1 MNLKI
6 NKKKAVLTNNKNKT
20 MKYNISLIEHQT
32 EQDIEDKLNNSY
44 RNSLQEYLEKQ
55 KNNDLLQ
62 NVFNFTSKGIKAN
75 HYVGMLIYKNYQF
88 TILPKLLNKENLSE
102 KEKQDILK
110 NLLYMLSLT
119 KKLDIKESEIAKISK
134 NKNPFLEIL
143 IKIYA
148 NSLFECLKR
157 FVPKNYVTE
166 EDNLNFLKGKLLFSK
181 HIIKNSVNQSKFYC
195 QYDEFSENNLLNQLF
210 YYVSRLLYFASTD
223 NENKKVLKFI
233 TDFFCDIDFKKINVY
248 KIRNLKLTRNQ
259 TAFQKP
265 FDLAKMFLE
274 NSLIDMNQH
283 KIKTI
288 SLLWDMNKLFEEFVF
303 EFIKRNKGEINKNI
317 TEIKAQKHN
326 KLLVCKDDNREYG
339 NTYVDI
345 FLTINKETIILD
357 TKYKLNNGDKKDF
370 ANADI
375 FQMLA
380 YETIHKTNKAVLI
393 YPTIY
398 NENININRY
407 YFIEKKDKYIV
418 TATIYLGKDLQKD
431 KQNLIT
437 RLSEI
442 LQQTINIK

>member
-1 MNLKI
+1 MEPIILLEYQEKELKDGL
-6 NKKKAVLTNNKNKT
+6 KK
-20 MKYNISLIEHQT
+20 
-32 EQDIEDKLNNSY
+32 
-44 RNSLQEYLEKQ
+44 SLQVYLEKI
-55 KNNDLLQ
+55 KDESLQ
-62 NVFNFTSKGIKAN
+62 NVFTFTSKGIKARN
-75 HYVGMLIYKNYQF
+75 YVGVLRYKNYQF
-88 TILPKLLNKENLSE
+88 EILPKLLNIEKLEKDKENNE
-102 KEKQDILK
+102 DKNKTAILK

-134 NKNPFLEIL
+134 SKNPFLEIL

-157 FVPKNYVTE
+157 FVPKNYVIE

-181 HIIKNSVNQSKFYC
+181 HIIKNSVNQAKFYC

-210 YYVSRLLYFASTD
+210 YYVSRLLYFVSND
-223 NENKKVLKFI
+223 NENKRILKFI
-233 TDFFCDIDFKKINVY
+233 TDFFCDIDFKKINIY
-248 KIRNLKLTRNQ
+248 KIRNLKLTKNQ

-274 NSLIDMNQH
+274 NSSIDMNQH

-288 SLLWDMNKLFEEFVF
+288 SLLWDMNKLFEEFIF
-303 EFIKRNKGEINKNI
+303 EFIRRNKDKINENI

-326 KLLVCKDDNREYG
+326 KLLVCEDDNEEYG

-345 FLTINKETIILD
+345 FLTLNGKKIILD
-357 TKYKLNNGDKKDF
+357 TKYKLNNGEKKDF

-380 YETIHKTNKAVLI
+380 YETIHTTEKVVTNKAILI

-398 NENININRY
+398 KENKNINKYHIK
-407 YFIEKKDKYIV
+407 EKETNHIV
-418 TATIYLGKDLQKD
+418 TATVYLGDDFQKEKEGKTG
-431 KQNLIT
+431 KQKLIE
-437 RLSEI
+437 RLSIIIEK
-442 LQQTINIK
+442 TIN

>member
-1 MNLKI
+1 
-6 NKKKAVLTNNKNKT
+6 
-20 MKYNISLIEHQT
+20 MKYIPLIEYQEKHIN
-32 EQDIEDKLNNSY
+32 DSLKK
-44 RNSLQEYLEKQ
+44 SLQEYLEKS
-55 KNNDLLQ
+55 KDESLQ
-62 NVFNFTSKGIKAN
+62 NVFTFTSKGIKAS
-75 HYVGMLIYKNYQF
+75 HYVGILRYKNYQF
-88 TILPKLLNKENLSE
+88 EILPKLLKKDNPSKEE
-102 KEKQDILK
+102 QKTILK

-134 NKNPFLEIL
+134 SKNPFLEIL

-181 HIIKNSVNQSKFYC
+181 HIIKNSVNQANFYC

-210 YYVSRLLYFASTD
+210 YYVSRLLYFVSND
-223 NENKKVLKFI
+223 NENKRVLKFI
-233 TDFFCDIDFKKINVY
+233 TDFFCDIDFKKINIY
-248 KIRNLKLTRNQ
+248 KIRNLKLTKNQ

-274 NSLIDMNQH
+274 NSSVDMNQH

-288 SLLWDMNKLFEEFVF
+288 SLLWDMNKLFEEFIF
-303 EFIKRNKGEINKNI
+303 EFIKRNKDEINENI
-317 TEIKAQKHN
+317 IEIKAQKHN
-326 KLLVCKDDNREYG
+326 KLLICEDDNREYG

-345 FLTINKETIILD
+345 FLTLKDKTIILD

-370 ANADI
+370 SNADI

-380 YETIHKTNKAVLI
+380 YETIHDSQNAILI

-398 NENININRY
+398 KDNKNINKY
-407 YFIEKKDKYIV
+407 HFIRKSDNHILI
-418 TATIYLGKDLQKD
+418 ATVYLGEDLREEENK
-431 KQNLIT
+431 KILIK

-442 LQQTINIK
+442 LKSIID